1 MQQRPQV
8 EYSRKSLMLFPYH
21 LSDVIVRVLN
31 VTPFLY
37 YVGMLEY
44 LMEHEK
50 SYDSLP
56 NFTAAD
62 CKNRLTRF
70 SSLFLRLTALVV
82 VFILY
87 LFSLA
92 QKALETCRHR
102 QTDRQAD
109 EGRHTENWTGRW
121 TKWKGRQT
129 DEKIGRQVDGRIEE
143 KVAKQA

>member
-1 MQQRPQV
+1 
-8 EYSRKSLMLFPYH
+8 
-21 LSDVIVRVLN
+21 
-31 VTPFLY
+31 
-37 YVGMLEY
+37 
-44 LMEHEK
+44 MEHEK

-70 SSLFLRLTALVV
+70 SSLFVRLTALVV

-109 EGRHTENWTGRW
+109 EGRHTRKTGQADGQSGKEGKQ
-121 TKWKGRQT
+121 TKR
-129 DEKIGRQVDGRIEE
+129 
-143 KVAKQA
+143 